1 MKRIEIKKQITDV
14 KTTTVFCD
22 KCNAEIKAKFYDAFD
37 CTIELRTGEI
47 EGYSNDHIGD
57 NYRVDLCENCAK
69 FVFFELFYNN
79 GIKVINEND
88 E

>member
-1 MKRIEIKKQITDV
+1 MTDV

-22 KCNAEIKAKFYDAFD
+22 KCKDEIKPEPYNAFD
-37 CTIELRTGEI
+37 CTIELRTGEFDAY
-47 EGYSNDHIGD
+47 ENSHYGD

-69 FVFFELFYNN
+69 NLFFELLPNN
-79 GIKVINEND
+79 GIKVINEDD

>member
-1 MKRIEIKKQITDV
+1 MKKIEIKKQMTDV

-22 KCNAEIKAKFYDAFD
+22 KCNDEIKAKPYDAFD
-37 CTIELRTGEI
+37 CTIELRTGEFDAY
-47 EGYSNDHIGD
+47 ENAHYGD

-69 FVFFELFYNN
+69 FLFFELLPNN
-79 GIKVINEND
+79 GIKVINGDD